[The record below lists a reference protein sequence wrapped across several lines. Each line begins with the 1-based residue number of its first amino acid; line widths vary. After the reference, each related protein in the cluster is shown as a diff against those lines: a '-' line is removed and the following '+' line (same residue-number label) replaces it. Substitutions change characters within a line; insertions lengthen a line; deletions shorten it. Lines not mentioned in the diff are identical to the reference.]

1 MLDFGMIHVTEDTGL
16 SAGERPLLGSLQ
28 WTVEIFMRTNLTS
41 KVILRSRDGDYEER
55 TAGTIE
61 ELVDSLMAFAE
72 ERDITYFE
80 RKAANFLSEY
90 LRAAGFEINFF
101 DLLEVLQKRRTAK
114 LAVSKAAEDAEE
126 YQSGDEIPVWGSLIW
141 TLEMKVKIT
150 DLGSDEPEILI
161 MLTNSQTEEGYQGK
175 VSTLRDAVLAY
186 RDFFEQANIS
196 INDRRL
202 ARLLA
207 EYFPRI
213 GLKPAFREVLAY
225 YRDPSDAIMEEIDQE
240 TLAPEVSQLREA
252 LALEDSLASLSRV
265 TLKEELLDDELED
278 VMHHLLDRATP
289 EKDLGIE
296 TSCAFTVDGETK
308 ESLLKAE
315 AKEALSLGHYSKKIV
330 LENTFESPMV
340 DVKIVDS
347 LPYDLELSNF
357 TPSQNIE
364 PTKRTTPE
372 GLSVTWSIPE
382 INSGEEFS
390 VDYRF
395 LRRISRVIVFASENN
410 ADTLTTFHSIAE
422 VDSIGKKSFTA
433 EISFTNTDRENLNRV
448 IIRDILPS
456 DFILAQASAKGPGG
470 EDLIHKVV
478 DDPEIGTQIEWS
490 FQGLSQGATISV
502 SYQLMPYP
510 YIILSRGSLDL
521 EDSGKV
527 FFARIMQPLLETNE
541 WVVTHSIELEGDKTS
556 NLEIIEP
563 LPHDYAVVETFSN
576 DPNFERQTWEIREK
590 PQKAIV
596 SSFICYPFERSTLAY
611 RIKGD
616 SEYNPQHEVILSS
629 ADERAVAFSTEFINR
644 NQSIF
649 SPPAEHLLA
658 YRLENK

>member
-1 MLDFGMIHVTEDTGL
+1 MTEDTGL

-41 KVILRSRDGDYEER
+41 KVILRSREGDYEER

-90 LRAAGFEINFF
+90 LRAAGFDINFF
-101 DLLEVLQKRRTAK
+101 DLLEALQKRKTDK
-114 LAVSKAAEDAEE
+114 LAVSKAVEDEEE

-141 TLEMKVKIT
+141 TLEMKVKAA
-150 DLGSDEPEILI
+150 DFGSKEPEVLI

-175 VSTLRDAVLAY
+175 VSSMREAVLAY
-186 RDFFEQANIS
+186 RDFVEQANLS

-213 GLKPAFREVLAY
+213 GLNPTFREVLAC
-225 YRDPSDAIMEEIDQE
+225 YRDPSDAIMEEVDQE
-240 TLAPEVSQLREA
+240 VLATEASQLGKILDLEDTLASI
-252 LALEDSLASLSRV
+252 SRV
-265 TLKEELLDDELED
+265 KLKDKLLDDELEE
-278 VMHHLLDRATP
+278 VMNHLLERATP
-289 EKDLGIE
+289 EKNLGIE
-296 TSCAFTVDGETK
+296 TSCNFTVDGETK
-308 ESLLKAE
+308 ESLFRAD
-315 AKEALSLGHYSKKIV
+315 AKEGLSLGHYDKKMV

-340 DVKIVDS
+340 DVKIVDT
-347 LPYDLELSNF
+347 LPYDLELANC
-357 TPSQNIE
+357 TPSQDIE
-364 PTKRTTPE
+364 PAKRTTPE
-372 GLSVTWSIPE
+372 GLSVTWLIPE

-390 VDYRF
+390 VNYQF
-395 LRRISRVIVFASENN
+395 LRRISRVIVFSSENN

-422 VDSIGKKSFTA
+422 VDSVGKKSFTA
-433 EISFTNTDRENLNRV
+433 EISFINADREHLDRV

-456 DFILAQASAKGPGG
+456 DFILAQASAKGPEG
-470 EDLIHKVV
+470 EDLIHRVV

-510 YIILSRGSLDL
+510 YIMLSRGSLDL

-556 NLEIIEP
+556 SLEIIEP

-576 DPNFERQTWEIREK
+576 DPTSERQTWEIREK
-590 PQKAIV
+590 PQRAIV
-596 SSFICYPFERSTLAY
+596 SSFVCYPFERSTLAY

-629 ADERAVAFSTEFINR
+629 ADEKAIAFSTEFINR
-644 NQSIF
+644 SQSIF
-649 SPPAEHLLA
+649 SPPTEHLLA
-658 YRLENK
+658 YRLENKGS